1 MGLPKSLF
9 THGAPLA
16 STHFF
21 SRDVSLFANGC
32 SVDVVLHLHNPKRR
46 FVYAAVATIS
56 SLVIGLI
63 GYAVGYLLWDS
74 IGQFVTEHLIS
85 KEFFNRLVNHYN
97 VHEHIAVFLGSL
109 LPIPF
114 KAITVSAGFCQI
126 SLNGFL
132 ISIFLARALR
142 FFIIAELMQRWGTQ
156 IKAFIDRNF
165 RSIVI
170 ALGAKVVLTFGFF
183 WILGN

>member
-1 MGLPKSLF
+1 
-9 THGAPLA
+9 
-16 STHFF
+16 
-21 SRDVSLFANGC
+21 
-32 SVDVVLHLHNPKRR
+32 
-46 FVYAAVATIS
+46 VATIS

-63 GYAVGYLLWDS
+63 GYAIGYLLWDG

-85 KEFFNRLVNHYN
+85 KEFFNRLVDHYN

-126 SLNGFL
+126 SLKGYL
-132 ISIFLARALR
+132 ISILLARALR
-142 FFIIAELMQRWGTQ
+142 FFLIAEVMQRWGSQ
-156 IKAFIDRNF
+156 VKIFIDRHF
-165 RSIVI
+165 RSLVI
-170 ALGAKVVLTFGFF
+170 ALGAKVIFTFGFF